1 MCGAGPD
8 ASTLP
13 AARAKGAH
21 ASYLETWAA
30 GRAYLRL
37 PPAAAAAGLAAP
49 PPAAAAPP
57 SAGGSPPPIE
67 SMMTAGRMYIQY
79 LRREG
84 WGWGWGWGW
93 G

>member
-1 MCGAGPD
+1 M
-8 ASTLP
+8 
-13 AARAKGAH
+13 
-21 ASYLETWAA
+21 
-30 GRAYLRL
+30 RL

-57 SAGGSPPPIE
+57 SAGASPPPIE

-84 WGWGWGWGW
+84 WGWGAQPPETKLQFGPAGAAQEQKSMDLGKEGGWS
-93 G
+93 